1 MNNFVRRLGKVVVAA
16 ISIVGV
22 TSACAGSPTWVN
34 RTPSAAATSSVF
46 VAQFD
51 TLWTRFNELYPSFG
65 YKHVDWNRQRELY
78 RGRVAYVRTQ
88 AEFIGLAR
96 EMLEPLRDLHIWFI
110 DPRGHR
116 VPTYRAHTVA
126 NFDAGR
132 WRRAISDARYVKRS
146 EGVGDAYVGSYGYL
160 FIPVWGG
167 SSDVQVLDMAL
178 TRQRDTPGLIIDVR
192 TNGGGNDE
200 TALAFAARFTTQSFA
215 ASYVQVR
222 NGPNVDDLDAP
233 VARTVSPRG
242 AWQYQRPVVLITGRA
257 GFSATESFV
266 AAMRTLP
273 NVIVI
278 GDTTGG
284 ASGNPAVFT
293 LGNGWSFTVPQWIEF
308 GPDRQPIE
316 GRGVA
321 PQVVLPWLPSYYD
334 RSRDPLID
342 AAVGILGE
350 RNGVYRMAPAG
361 EAGKLNPVPRSENNR
376 VPSGRPPA

>member
-1 MNNFVRRLGKVVVAA
+1 MAA
-16 ISIVGV
+16 IVMAGLA
-22 TSACAGSPTWVN
+22 SACAGNQTWVN
-34 RTPSAAATSSVF
+34 RDLSVAAPSTF

-51 TLWTRFNELYPSFG
+51 TLWTRFDELYPSFG
-65 YKHVDWNRQRELY
+65 YKNVDWYQQREVY
-78 RGRVAYVRTQ
+78 RARAERVRTQ

-110 DPRGHR
+110 DPRGQK
-116 VPTYRAHTVA
+116 VPTYRVNTVA

-132 WRRAISDARYVKRS
+132 WRRALHDARYVKRS
-146 EGVGDAYVGSYGYL
+146 ESVGDANLGSYGYL
-160 FIPVWGG
+160 FIPSWGG
-167 SSDVQVLDMAL
+167 SSDVQVLDMVL
-178 TRQRDTPGLIIDVR
+178 SRQRDTPGLIIDVR
-192 TNGGGNDE
+192 TNGGGSDE

-222 NGPNVDDLDAP
+222 NGPRRDDLETP
-233 VARTVSPRG
+233 VARTVTPRG
-242 AWQYQRPVVLITGRA
+242 PWQYQRPVVLITGRA

-284 ASGNPAVFT
+284 ASGNPAVFA
-293 LGNGWSFTVPQWIEF
+293 LGNGWSFTVPQWMEF

-321 PQVVLPWLPSYYD
+321 PQVVLPWTPSYYD

-350 RNGVYRMAPAG
+350 RNGVYRIAPAG
-361 EAGKLNPVPRSENNR
+361 DDGRPQMVPGAESNR
-376 VPSGRPPA
+376 VPPGNPPA